1 MTGELPFQGDSIANL
16 MYNITN
22 EKHPD
27 VRRYRSDLPNCVSNV
42 LNKALQKEAASR
54 YASCKQMAIAMKRCQ
69 EHVREMD
76 AA

>member
-1 MTGELPFQGDSIANL
+1 MPFQGDSIANL

-27 VRRYRSDLPNCVSNV
+27 IRRYRSDLPNCVNNV
-42 LNKALQKEAASR
+42 VNKALQKEASAR
-54 YASCKQMAIAMKRCQ
+54 YTSGKQMAAAMKRCQ
-69 EHVREMD
+69 EHIREME